1 MKFIF
6 RILLIAT
13 VTYFTSMYL
22 PWWTIVVVSALV
34 AYALHGSTISAFIS
48 GFLGG
53 GIVWLLVSWMRDLE
67 TKSIISNKVVQL
79 FPFEDPIFLI
89 IASGIVGGLAA
100 GFGAATG
107 NSFRQLFIRKKKAS
121 IYS

>member
-6 RILLIAT
+6 RIILIAIL
-13 VTYFTSMYL
+13 TYFTSLYL
-22 PWWTIVVVSALV
+22 PWWIIVVASALA
-34 AYALHGSTISAFIS
+34 AYLLHGSTISAFIS

-53 GIVWLLVSWMRDLE
+53 GVVWLLVSWMRDLE
-67 TKSIISNKVVQL
+67 TKSIISNKIVQL

-89 IASGIVGGLAA
+89 IGSGIVGGLAA

-107 NSFRQLFIRKKKAS
+107 NSFRQLFIKRKKAS
-121 IYS
+121 VYS